1 MPPPKPEGETRAAV
15 KRAPRGVSSGHRPK
29 KQVTGMPAP
38 PSNQVGLAL
47 SADGNEG
54 YRVAWSNAVRRYR
67 AIRNAKKQ
75 AETAAAAEAA
85 AAPKAKPNFE
95 RQGSSRLQFGALVVV
110 ASASRREIEK
120 EGTDQIE
127 QPELFVPAKSVPVL
141 TKRKSEEEI
150 SAGVTLKRLSLGA

>member
-1 MPPPKPEGETRAAV
+1 MG
-15 KRAPRGVSSGHRPK
+15 APPK

-75 AETAAAAEAA
+75 AETAAAAA

>member
-1 MPPPKPEGETRAAV
+1 
-15 KRAPRGVSSGHRPK
+15 
-29 KQVTGMPAP
+29 MPAP

-75 AETAAAAEAA
+75 AERAAAAEAA
-85 AAPKAKPNFE
+85 AAPKARPKLE

-110 ASASRREIEK
+110 ASASRREFEK
-120 EGTDQIE
+120 GTDQIE